1 MILITGATGFIG
13 RHVVKA
19 LMEQNLPLRCLLAP
33 HQVNNVPWD
42 AESENPPEIVVG
54 TILDQQAV
62 FRAVT
67 GAHTKKEG
75 DTP

>member
-42 AESENPPEIVVG
+42 AESEK
-54 TILDQQAV
+54 D
-62 FRAVT
+62 R
-67 GAHTKKEG
+67 K
-75 DTP
+75 